1 MLLLRAAAKT
11 LRQLNR
17 SFPIVAIT
25 GPRQSGKTT
34 LAREVFSKK
43 PYVSLEDPDQL
54 EFAMRDPRGFLS
66 RFRDGA
72 IIDEAQRYPQLF
84 SYLQTRVDMDGK
96 TGQFILTGSQQFG
109 LVSGITQT
117 LAGRVGL
124 LQLLPFSI
132 AELQANNKP
141 QKNIDTLIFKGF
153 YPPLYSRNI
162 APAVWYS
169 NYVITYIER
178 DVRQLIHIRELS
190 TFQRFLRMCAART
203 GQLLNLSS
211 LGNDCGI
218 THNTA
223 KAWLSVLEASYIVFL
238 LYPHHRNFGKRLVKM
253 PKLYFYDP
261 GMAAWLLNIQD
272 EGHLA
277 MHPSRGGL
285 FESLVISELLK
296 SRFNRGLTSNLF
308 FWRDSTGIEID
319 VIIEQGAGLT
329 PLEIKSGQTVTQD
342 FFIGLQKWRK
352 LTNEP
357 AQEFLLY
364 GGNEDLSRSGVEV
377 ISWKHLS
384 KIPS

>member
-1 MLLLRAAAKT
+1 MLLQRAAAKT

-54 EFAMRDPRGFLS
+54 EFAQKDPRGFLA
-66 RFRDGA
+66 RFHDGA
-72 IIDEAQRYPQLF
+72 VIDEAQRYPQLF

-132 AELQANNKP
+132 AELQGNNKLP
-141 QKNIDTLIFKGF
+141 KSIDGLIFKGF
-153 YPPLYSRNI
+153 YPPLYGRNI
-162 APAVWYS
+162 APAVWHS
-169 NYVITYIER
+169 NYIITYIER
-178 DVRQLIHIRELS
+178 DVRQLLHIRELS

-203 GQLLNLSS
+203 GQILNLSS

-261 GMAAWLLNIQD
+261 GLAAWLLNIQD

-277 MHPSRGGL
+277 MHPSRGSL

-308 FWRDSTGIEID
+308 FWRDSSGIEID
-319 VIIEQGAGLT
+319 VIIEQGAALV

-352 LTNEP
+352 LSDEP

-364 GGNEDLSRSGVEV
+364 GGNEDLSRSGVDV
-377 ISWKHLS
+377 ISWKHIS

>member
-1 MLLLRAAAKT
+1 MLLQRAAAKT
-11 LRQLNR
+11 LKQLNR

-54 EFAMRDPRGFLS
+54 EFAQKDPRGFLA

-72 IIDEAQRYPQLF
+72 VIDEAQRYPQLF

-132 AELQANNKP
+132 AELQENNKP
-141 QKNIDTLIFKGF
+141 PKNIDALICKGF
-153 YPPLYSRNI
+153 YPPLYGRNI
-162 APAVWYS
+162 APAVWHS

-203 GQLLNLSS
+203 GQILNLSS

-261 GMAAWLLNIQD
+261 GLAAWLLNIQD

-296 SRFNRGLTSNLF
+296 SRFNKGLTSNLF

-319 VIIEQGAGLT
+319 VIIERGATLT

-352 LTNEP
+352 LSDGA